1 MNILFAGVE
10 CFPFVKI
17 GGLGDVLGS
26 LPNELNSLGED
37 ARVIL
42 PKYKTIKRE
51 LLEKIKFLE
60 YFYVKVGQASEYV
73 GLFEL
78 KYNKVKYYFIDNE
91 KYFGRDKVYGFSDEY
106 DRWAF
111 FEIAIVEAIKHFKDF
126 KVDILNA
133 NDWHTGMIPYLIKN
147 NDSAEIRNIKTVFTI
162 HNILYQ
168 GECDKG
174 FAQIFNLPFDSTMEL
189 NGNMNIMKC
198 AILNADSVNTVS
210 EQYKNELLSSDYF
223 AMGLKDALNEVY
235 NKGLFSG
242 ILNGI
247 DYNIFNP
254 KKDGII
260 PMKYS
265 YSTYKEG
272 KLLAKEELNK
282 RMNITFNNDYPLMS
296 IVSRLTKQKGLDL
309 IVRVIDE
316 MINDDKRPF
325 NFFILGNGERQ
336 FEDFFYGLECRYKD
350 RVKFY
355 NGYSDELAHI
365 VYAASDLFLMPSAFE
380 PCGLGQMIALK
391 YGTLPI
397 VRETGGLKDSV
408 EPFNEYEMKGNG
420 FSFTNFNAHDMMY
433 TIRYALD
440 KIKRKKNRNLLVKN
454 AMNSD
459 YSFKASAI
467 KYLDLYKKVKSL

>member
-1 MNILFAGVE
+1 
-10 CFPFVKI
+10 
-17 GGLGDVLGS
+17 
-26 LPNELNSLGED
+26 
-37 ARVIL
+37 
-42 PKYKTIKRE
+42 
-51 LLEKIKFLE
+51 
-60 YFYVKVGQASEYV
+60 
-73 GLFEL
+73 
-78 KYNKVKYYFIDNE
+78 
-91 KYFGRDKVYGFSDEY
+91 
-106 DRWAF
+106 
-111 FEIAIVEAIKHFKDF
+111 
-126 KVDILNA
+126 
-133 NDWHTGMIPYLIKN
+133 
-147 NDSAEIRNIKTVFTI
+147 
-162 HNILYQ
+162 
-168 GECDKG
+168 
-174 FAQIFNLPFDSTMEL
+174 MEL